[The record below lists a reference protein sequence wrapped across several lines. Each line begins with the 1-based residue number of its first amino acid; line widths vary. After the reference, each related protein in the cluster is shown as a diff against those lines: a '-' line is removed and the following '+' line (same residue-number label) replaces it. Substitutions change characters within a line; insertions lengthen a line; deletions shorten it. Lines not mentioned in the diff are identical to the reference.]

1 MQRLDL
7 AAIAATPW
15 KNGGGAT
22 RELACWPPGADLE
35 HFGWRVSVADVAAP
49 GPFSL
54 YPGVDRQILLWQG
67 EGMHLRSA
75 DGSVDRVLGRATV
88 PFAFA
93 GEVAIDCTLQGG
105 PVRDLNL
112 MLRRGQWRGAL
123 RVLHDACTPGE
134 SHAGLCLV
142 LAGRWERAGEAY
154 APGQGLWWSAPRPG
168 APLRSVP
175 GGLETPALAW
185 IALDRKFE

>member
-7 AAIAATPW
+7 ATIAPTPW

-22 RELACWPPGADLE
+22 RELACWPPGAGLE
-35 HFGWRVSVADVAAP
+35 SFGWRVSVADVAAP

-67 EGMHLRSA
+67 EGMRLRTA
-75 DGSVDRVLGRATV
+75 DGSVDQALDCATS

-93 GEVAIDCTLQGG
+93 GETVIDCALRGG

-112 MLRRGQWRGAL
+112 MLRRSQWRGAL
-123 RVLHDACTPGE
+123 QVRHDTCMPGE

-142 LAGRWERAGEAY
+142 LAGQWERAGEAY
-154 APGQGLWWSAPRPG
+154 APGQGLWWTAPRPG
-168 APLRSVP
+168 VSLRPVP
-175 GGLETPALAW
+175 GGLESPALAW
-185 IALDRKFE
+185 IALEPGF

>member
-7 AAIAATPW
+7 ATIAPTPW

-22 RELACWPPGADLE
+22 RELACWPPGAGLE
-35 HFGWRVSVADVAAP
+35 SFGWRVSVADVAAP

-67 EGMHLRSA
+67 EGMRLRTA
-75 DGSVDRVLGRATV
+75 DGSVDRMLDRAAA

-93 GEVAIDCTLQGG
+93 GETSMGCTLMAG

-123 RVLHDACTPGE
+123 RVLHDACTPGA
-134 SHAGLCLV
+134 SPAGLCLV
-142 LAGRWERAGEAY
+142 LAGQWECAGEAC

-168 APLRSVP
+168 APLRPVP
-175 GGLETPALAW
+175 GGVDHPALAW
-185 IALDRKFE
+185 VALEPDV